1 MFRERL
7 CQVSDLVQI
16 GRFNFRFQ
24 CQSGCT
30 NCCTQPGEV
39 YLAEGDAGRIAEYV
53 GLSRRKFLSRYCE
66 TDSDGDLRLSTPA
79 GKHCHFLTEAGCSI
93 HQVKPLQCRTFPFWP
108 EHVKNRRVWKNLKQ
122 YCPGIGVGP
131 VLPIE
136 AVRDQAQASKDAFP
150 DL

>member
-1 MFRERL
+1 
-7 CQVSDLVQI
+7 VSELVQI

-39 YLAEGDAGRIAEYV
+39 YLAADDAERIAAHLGV
-53 GLSRRKFLSRYCE
+53 TRRKFLSRYCE
-66 TDSDGDLRLSTPA
+66 TDVDGDLRLSTPA
-79 GKHCHFLTEAGCSI
+79 RKHCHFLTEAGCSI

-108 EHVKNRRVWKNLKQ
+108 EHVKNKSAWKNLKQ

-131 VLPIE
+131 VLPMEGVRAE
-136 AVRDQAQASKDAFP
+136 AQRAHEAFP
-150 DL
+150 DS